1 MSNVPS
7 VGCLDALERRKDFLS
22 WDRSLG
28 GFVVEKYFDDL
39 DAILTLK
46 QSRVD
51 EIDKKLLGQ
60 MIKFLR
66 KRYSANR
73 AEALHII
80 NVWKGAKK

>member
-1 MSNVPS
+1 MQ
-7 VGCLDALERRKDFLS
+7 
-22 WDRSLG
+22 
-28 GFVVEKYFDDL
+28 KYFDDL

-60 MIKFLR
+60 MAQFLG
-66 KRYSANR
+66 KRYGATR

-80 NVWKGAKK
+80 NVWKGDIKCREK